1 MNQFIAH
8 KITIILMRKGVLIA
22 IIIGLAI
29 LIGLGFGLNY
39 YNSVD
44 KKSESISNATITSSS
59 KHYVEN
65 LEENLGSRAP

>member
-1 MNQFIAH
+1 MKKEI
-8 KITIILMRKGVLIA
+8 LIA

-29 LIGLGFGLNY
+29 LIGLGSGLNY

-44 KKSESISNATITSSS
+44 KKSESISNVPVMNSG

-65 LEENLGSRAP
+65 LNENLGSTAP

>member
-1 MNQFIAH
+1 MNRFIAY
-8 KITIILMRKGVLIA
+8 KIIIIFMKKEILIA
-22 IIIGLAI
+22 IIIGLSM

-44 KKSESISNATITSSS
+44 KKSESISNTTMTNSG

-65 LEENLGSRAP
+65 LNENLGTAAP

>member
-1 MNQFIAH
+1 M
-8 KITIILMRKGVLIA
+8 KKGILIA
-22 IIIGLAI
+22 ITMGLAI

-44 KKSESISNATITSSS
+44 KESESISNTTVINSS

-65 LEENLGSRAP
+65 LNENLGTTAP